1 MAYNDLLKIRT
12 WSLDGA
18 KTEHVTE
25 KVQAKTWSGSY
36 KDCAR
41 QLSFSVLPE
50 ALAELG
56 GMARLYKDADILFS
70 GHIVS
75 RNRDSLGKTVDC
87 SALDNGLYLKRNS
100 TYMAVRK
107 QTPEAV
113 TAQLCGEFGVPC
125 GELAAT
131 GVPLSR
137 NFLGV
142 SLYQIIQTMYTLA
155 AEQTGKQY
163 QIRFRSNH
171 LTVVEKAVGP
181 ESIRLVPGSNLL
193 SCRSAESIERMVNR
207 VAVYDDD
214 KFKKVAQPATAAAV
228 SACAAHIEEERP
240 IGPSVTVEAAKTL
253 EVTVEAAVTLESGA
267 GASTVRAA
275 LEEAVTEYLRA
286 TAASAFGGSVDLQFE
301 AMDAGA
307 YSLLFN
313 RVAFLLLSI
322 PGVVDYTALSLNG
335 GTENL
340 SIPADTL
347 PVLKEV
353 VVR

>member
-41 QLSFSVLPE
+41 QLTFSVLPE

-214 KFKKVAQPATAAAV
+214 KFKKVAQYDSPENYVALYGLMQKAIRASEKENPETAARDILEQNGISTTITAQCLGNVKLITGNAV
-228 SACAAHIEEERP
+228 AVHEP
-240 IGPSVTVEAAKTL
+240 VTGVDGLFWITADSH
-253 EVTVEAAVTLESGA
+253 TVRRGVYQTKVTLDFRNLMDGQTA
-267 GASTVRAA
+267 G
-275 LEEAVTEYLRA
+275 
-286 TAASAFGGSVDLQFE
+286 
-301 AMDAGA
+301 
-307 YSLLFN
+307 SL
-313 RVAFLLLSI
+313 
-322 PGVVDYTALSLNG
+322 P
-335 GTENL
+335 
-340 SIPADTL
+340 
-347 PVLKEV
+347 KE
-353 VVR
+353 

>member
-75 RNRDSLGKTVDC
+75 RSRDSLGKTVDC

-214 KFKKVAQPATAAAV
+214 KFKKVAQYDSPENYVALYGLMQKAIRASEKENPENAARDILEQNGISTTITAQCLGNVKLITGNAV
-228 SACAAHIEEERP
+228 AVHEP
-240 IGPSVTVEAAKTL
+240 VTGVDGLFWITADSH
-253 EVTVEAAVTLESGA
+253 TVRRGVYQTKVTLDFRDLMDGQTA
-267 GASTVRAA
+267 G
-275 LEEAVTEYLRA
+275 
-286 TAASAFGGSVDLQFE
+286 
-301 AMDAGA
+301 
-307 YSLLFN
+307 SL
-313 RVAFLLLSI
+313 
-322 PGVVDYTALSLNG
+322 P
-335 GTENL
+335 
-340 SIPADTL
+340 
-347 PVLKEV
+347 KE
-353 VVR
+353 

>member
-214 KFKKVAQPATAAAV
+214 KFKKVAQYDSPENYVALYGLMQKAIRASEKENPENAARDILEQNGISTTITAQCLGNVKLITGNAV
-228 SACAAHIEEERP
+228 AVHEP
-240 IGPSVTVEAAKTL
+240 VTGVDGLFWITADSH
-253 EVTVEAAVTLESGA
+253 TVRRGVYQTKVTLDFRNLMDGQTA
-267 GASTVRAA
+267 G
-275 LEEAVTEYLRA
+275 
-286 TAASAFGGSVDLQFE
+286 
-301 AMDAGA
+301 
-307 YSLLFN
+307 SL
-313 RVAFLLLSI
+313 
-322 PGVVDYTALSLNG
+322 P
-335 GTENL
+335 
-340 SIPADTL
+340 
-347 PVLKEV
+347 KE
-353 VVR
+353 

>member
-75 RNRDSLGKTVDC
+75 RSRDSLGKTVDC

-131 GVPLSR
+131 GVLLSR

-214 KFKKVAQPATAAAV
+214 KFKKVAQYDSPENYVALYGLMQKAIRASEKENPETAARDILEQNGISTTITAQCLGNVKLITGNAV
-228 SACAAHIEEERP
+228 AVHEP
-240 IGPSVTVEAAKTL
+240 VTGVDGLFWITADSH
-253 EVTVEAAVTLESGA
+253 TVRRGVYQTKVTLDFRNLMDGQTA
-267 GASTVRAA
+267 G
-275 LEEAVTEYLRA
+275 
-286 TAASAFGGSVDLQFE
+286 
-301 AMDAGA
+301 
-307 YSLLFN
+307 SL
-313 RVAFLLLSI
+313 
-322 PGVVDYTALSLNG
+322 P
-335 GTENL
+335 
-340 SIPADTL
+340 
-347 PVLKEV
+347 KE
-353 VVR
+353 

>member
-1 MAYNDLLKIRT
+1 MAYDDLLKIRT
-12 WSLDGA
+12 WSLDGT

-25 KVQAKTWSGSY
+25 KIQAKTWSGSY
-36 KDCAR
+36 QDCAR

-56 GMARLYKDADILFS
+56 GMTRLYKDADILFS

-75 RNRDSLGKTVDC
+75 RGRDSLGKTIDC

-125 GELAAT
+125 GDLAAT

-137 NFLGV
+137 NFLGT

-171 LTVVEKAVGP
+171 LQVVEKAVGP

-193 SCRSAESIERMVNR
+193 SCRSAESIEKMVNR
-207 VAVYDDD
+207 VAVYDD
-214 KFKKVAQPATAAAV
+214 KFQKTAEYDSPENYAALYGLMQKAIKASDRESPEATAKDILEQNGISTTITAQCLGNVKLITGNAV
-228 SACAAHIEEERP
+228 AVHEP
-240 IGPSVTVEAAKTL
+240 ITGTDGLFWITADSHTVRRGVYQTK
-253 EVTVEAAVTLESGA
+253 VTLDFRNLMDEQTA
-267 GASTVRAA
+267 G
-275 LEEAVTEYLRA
+275 
-286 TAASAFGGSVDLQFE
+286 
-301 AMDAGA
+301 
-307 YSLLFN
+307 SL
-313 RVAFLLLSI
+313 
-322 PGVVDYTALSLNG
+322 P
-335 GTENL
+335 
-340 SIPADTL
+340 
-347 PVLKEV
+347 KE
-353 VVR
+353 

>member
-1 MAYNDLLKIRT
+1 MAYDDLLKIRI
-12 WSLDGA
+12 WSLDGT

-36 KDCAR
+36 QDCAR

-50 ALAELG
+50 ALTELG
-56 GMARLYKDADILFS
+56 GMTRLYKDADILFS

-75 RNRDSLGKTVDC
+75 RGRDSLGKTIDC

-125 GELAAT
+125 GDLAAT

-137 NFLGV
+137 NFLGT

-171 LTVVEKAVGP
+171 LQVVEKAVGP

-193 SCRSAESIERMVNR
+193 SCRSAESIAKMVNR
-207 VAVYDDD
+207 VAVYDD
-214 KFKKVAQPATAAAV
+214 KFQKTAEYDSPENYAALYGLMQKAIKASGRESPEATAKDILEQNGISTTIIAQCLGNVKLITGNAV
-228 SACAAHIEEERP
+228 AVHEP
-240 IGPSVTVEAAKTL
+240 ITGTDGLFWITADSHTVRRGVYQTK
-253 EVTVEAAVTLESGA
+253 VTLDFRNLMDEQSA
-267 GASTVRAA
+267 G
-275 LEEAVTEYLRA
+275 
-286 TAASAFGGSVDLQFE
+286 
-301 AMDAGA
+301 
-307 YSLLFN
+307 SL
-313 RVAFLLLSI
+313 
-322 PGVVDYTALSLNG
+322 P
-335 GTENL
+335 
-340 SIPADTL
+340 
-347 PVLKEV
+347 KE
-353 VVR
+353 

>member
-214 KFKKVAQPATAAAV
+214 KFKKVAQYDSPENYVALYGLMQKAIRASEKENPETAARDILEQNGISTTITAQCLGNVKLITGNAV
-228 SACAAHIEEERP
+228 AVHEP
-240 IGPSVTVEAAKTL
+240 VTGVEGLFWITADSH
-253 EVTVEAAVTLESGA
+253 TVRRGVYQTKVTLDFRNLMDGQTA
-267 GASTVRAA
+267 G
-275 LEEAVTEYLRA
+275 
-286 TAASAFGGSVDLQFE
+286 
-301 AMDAGA
+301 
-307 YSLLFN
+307 SL
-313 RVAFLLLSI
+313 
-322 PGVVDYTALSLNG
+322 P
-335 GTENL
+335 
-340 SIPADTL
+340 
-347 PVLKEV
+347 KE
-353 VVR
+353 

>member
-1 MAYNDLLKIRT
+1 MAYDDLLKIRT
-12 WSLDGA
+12 WSVDGA

-41 QLSFSVLPE
+41 QLTFSVLPE
-50 ALAELG
+50 ALADLG

-75 RNRDSLGKTVDC
+75 RNRDSLGKTIDC

-113 TAQLCGEFGVPC
+113 TAQLCGEFGIPY
-125 GELAAT
+125 ENLAAT

-171 LTVVEKAVGP
+171 LEVVEKAIGP
-181 ESIRLVPGSNLL
+181 ESIRLAPGSNLI
-193 SCRSAESIERMVNR
+193 SCRSAESIEKMVNR

-214 KFKKVAQPATAAAV
+214 KFKKVAEYDSPENYIALYGLMQQAIRASDKENPEAAAKDILEQNGISTTITAQCLGNV
-228 SACAAHIEEERP
+228 KLITGNAVAVHEP
-240 IGPSVTVEAAKTL
+240 VTGVDGLFWITADSH
-253 EVTVEAAVTLESGA
+253 TVRRGIYQTKVTLDFRNLMDKQTA
-267 GASTVRAA
+267 G
-275 LEEAVTEYLRA
+275 
-286 TAASAFGGSVDLQFE
+286 
-301 AMDAGA
+301 
-307 YSLLFN
+307 SL
-313 RVAFLLLSI
+313 
-322 PGVVDYTALSLNG
+322 P
-335 GTENL
+335 
-340 SIPADTL
+340 
-347 PVLKEV
+347 KE
-353 VVR
+353 

>member
-1 MAYNDLLKIRT
+1 MAYNDTLKIRT

-18 KTEHVTE
+18 RTEHVTE
-25 KVQAKTWSGSY
+25 KVPSKTWSGSY

-75 RNRDSLGKTVDC
+75 RSRDSLGQTVDC
-87 SALDNGLYLKRNS
+87 SALDNGLYLKRNN

-131 GVPLSR
+131 GVLLSR

-171 LTVVEKAVGP
+171 LQVVEKAVGP

-193 SCRSAESIERMVNR
+193 SCRSAESIEKMVNR
-207 VAVYDDD
+207 VAVYDDKFQKTAEYDSPENYIALYGLMQQAIKASD
-214 KFKKVAQPATAAAV
+214 KESPEASAKDILEQNGISTTITAQCLGNVKLITGNAVAVHEPITGTDGLFWITAD
-228 SACAAHIEEERP
+228 SH
-240 IGPSVTVEAAKTL
+240 TVRRGIYQVK
-253 EVTVEAAVTLESGA
+253 VTLDFRNLMDKQTA
-267 GASTVRAA
+267 G
-275 LEEAVTEYLRA
+275 
-286 TAASAFGGSVDLQFE
+286 
-301 AMDAGA
+301 
-307 YSLLFN
+307 SL
-313 RVAFLLLSI
+313 
-322 PGVVDYTALSLNG
+322 P
-335 GTENL
+335 
-340 SIPADTL
+340 
-347 PVLKEV
+347 KE
-353 VVR
+353 

>member
-1 MAYNDLLKIRT
+1 MAHDDLLKIRT

-25 KVQAKTWSGSY
+25 KVRAKTWSGSY

-41 QLSFSVLPE
+41 QLTFSVLPE

-56 GMARLYKDADILFS
+56 GQARLYKDAEILFS
-70 GHIVS
+70 GHIIS
-75 RNRDSLGKTVDC
+75 RSRDSLGKTIDC

-100 TYMAVRK
+100 TFLAVRK

-125 GELAAT
+125 GDLATT

-142 SLYQIIQTMYTLA
+142 SLYQIIQTLYTLA

-181 ESIRLVPGSNLL
+181 ESIRLAPGSNLL
-193 SCRSAESIERMVNR
+193 SCRSAESIERMVNS

-214 KFKKVAQPATAAAV
+214 KFKKIAQYDSPENYAALYGLMQRAIRASEKESPEAAARDILEQNGISTTITAQCLGNV
-228 SACAAHIEEERP
+228 KLITGNAVAVHEP
-240 IGPSVTVEAAKTL
+240 VTGVDGLFWITADSH
-253 EVTVEAAVTLESGA
+253 TVRRGVYRTKVTLDFRNLMDEQTA
-267 GASTVRAA
+267 G
-275 LEEAVTEYLRA
+275 
-286 TAASAFGGSVDLQFE
+286 
-301 AMDAGA
+301 
-307 YSLLFN
+307 SL
-313 RVAFLLLSI
+313 
-322 PGVVDYTALSLNG
+322 P
-335 GTENL
+335 
-340 SIPADTL
+340 
-347 PVLKEV
+347 KE
-353 VVR
+353 

>member
-75 RNRDSLGKTVDC
+75 RSRDSLGKTVDC

-107 QTPEAV
+107 QAPEAV

-163 QIRFRSNH
+163 QIRFCSNH

-193 SCRSAESIERMVNR
+193 SCRSAESIEKMVNR
-207 VAVYDDD
+207 VAVYDGD
-214 KFKKVAQPATAAAV
+214 KFKKVAQYDSPENYVALYGLMQKAIRASEKEDPEAAAKDILEQNGISTTITAQCLGNV
-228 SACAAHIEEERP
+228 KLITGNAVAVHEP
-240 IGPSVTVEAAKTL
+240 VTGVDGLFWITADSH
-253 EVTVEAAVTLESGA
+253 TVRRGVYQTKVTLDFRNLMDGQAA
-267 GASTVRAA
+267 G
-275 LEEAVTEYLRA
+275 
-286 TAASAFGGSVDLQFE
+286 
-301 AMDAGA
+301 
-307 YSLLFN
+307 SL
-313 RVAFLLLSI
+313 
-322 PGVVDYTALSLNG
+322 P
-335 GTENL
+335 
-340 SIPADTL
+340 
-347 PVLKEV
+347 KE
-353 VVR
+353 

>member
-1 MAYNDLLKIRT
+1 MAYDDLLKIRT

-75 RNRDSLGKTVDC
+75 RSRDSLGKTVDC

-125 GELAAT
+125 GDLAAT

-142 SLYQIIQTMYTLA
+142 SLYQIIQTMYSLA

-171 LTVVEKAVGP
+171 LTVVEKALGP

-193 SCRSAESIERMVNR
+193 SCRSAESIEKMVNR
-207 VAVYDDD
+207 VAVYDGD
-214 KFKKVAQPATAAAV
+214 KFKKVAQYDSPENYVALYGLMQKAIRASEKEDPEAAAKDILEQNGISTTITAQCLGNV
-228 SACAAHIEEERP
+228 KLITGNAVAVHEP
-240 IGPSVTVEAAKTL
+240 VTGVDGLFWITADSH
-253 EVTVEAAVTLESGA
+253 TVRRGVYQTKVTLDFRNLMDGQAA
-267 GASTVRAA
+267 G
-275 LEEAVTEYLRA
+275 
-286 TAASAFGGSVDLQFE
+286 
-301 AMDAGA
+301 
-307 YSLLFN
+307 SL
-313 RVAFLLLSI
+313 
-322 PGVVDYTALSLNG
+322 P
-335 GTENL
+335 
-340 SIPADTL
+340 
-347 PVLKEV
+347 KE
-353 VVR
+353 

>member
-75 RNRDSLGKTVDC
+75 RSRDSLGKTVDC

-125 GELAAT
+125 GDLAAT

-142 SLYQIIQTMYTLA
+142 SLYQIIQTMYSLA

-171 LTVVEKAVGP
+171 LTVVEKALGP

-207 VAVYDDD
+207 VAVYDGD
-214 KFKKVAQPATAAAV
+214 KFKKVAQYDSPENYVALYGLMQKAIRASEKENPETAARDILEQNGISTTITAQCLGNVKLITGNAV
-228 SACAAHIEEERP
+228 AVHEP
-240 IGPSVTVEAAKTL
+240 VTGVDGLFWITADSH
-253 EVTVEAAVTLESGA
+253 TVRRGVYQTKVTLDFRNLMDGQTA
-267 GASTVRAA
+267 G
-275 LEEAVTEYLRA
+275 
-286 TAASAFGGSVDLQFE
+286 
-301 AMDAGA
+301 
-307 YSLLFN
+307 SL
-313 RVAFLLLSI
+313 
-322 PGVVDYTALSLNG
+322 P
-335 GTENL
+335 
-340 SIPADTL
+340 
-347 PVLKEV
+347 KE
-353 VVR
+353 

>member
-1 MAYNDLLKIRT
+1 MAYDDLLKIRT
-12 WSLDGA
+12 WSVDGT

-36 KDCAR
+36 QDCAR

-56 GMARLYKDADILFS
+56 GMTRLYKDAEILFS

-75 RNRDSLGKTVDC
+75 RSRDSLGQTIDC

-125 GELAAT
+125 GDLAAT

-137 NFLGV
+137 NFLGT

-155 AEQTGKQY
+155 GEQTGKQY

-171 LTVVEKAVGP
+171 LQVVEKAVGP

-193 SCRSAESIERMVNR
+193 SCRSAESIEKMVNR
-207 VAVYDDD
+207 VAVYDD
-214 KFKKVAQPATAAAV
+214 KFQKTAEYDSPENYAALYGLMQKAIKASGRESPEATAKDILEQNGISTTITAQCLGNVKLITGNAV
-228 SACAAHIEEERP
+228 AVHEP
-240 IGPSVTVEAAKTL
+240 ITGTDGLFWITADSHTVRRGVYQTK
-253 EVTVEAAVTLESGA
+253 VTLDFRNLMDEQSA
-267 GASTVRAA
+267 G
-275 LEEAVTEYLRA
+275 
-286 TAASAFGGSVDLQFE
+286 
-301 AMDAGA
+301 
-307 YSLLFN
+307 SL
-313 RVAFLLLSI
+313 
-322 PGVVDYTALSLNG
+322 P
-335 GTENL
+335 
-340 SIPADTL
+340 
-347 PVLKEV
+347 KE
-353 VVR
+353 

>member
-1 MAYNDLLKIRT
+1 MAYDDLLKIRT

-36 KDCAR
+36 QDCAR

-56 GMARLYKDADILFS
+56 GMARLYKDAEILFS

-75 RNRDSLGKTVDC
+75 RSRDSLGKTIDC
-87 SALDNGLYLKRNS
+87 SALDNGLYLKKNS

-125 GELAAT
+125 GDLAAT

-137 NFLGV
+137 NFLGT

-193 SCRSAESIERMVNR
+193 SCRSAESIEKMVNR
-207 VAVYDDD
+207 VAVYDD
-214 KFKKVAQPATAAAV
+214 KFQKTAEYDSPENYAALYGLMQKAIKASDRESPEAAARDILEQNGISTTITAQCLGNV
-228 SACAAHIEEERP
+228 KLITGNAVAVHEP
-240 IGPSVTVEAAKTL
+240 ITGTDGLFWITADSHTVRRGVYQTK
-253 EVTVEAAVTLESGA
+253 VTLDFRNLMDEQTA
-267 GASTVRAA
+267 G
-275 LEEAVTEYLRA
+275 
-286 TAASAFGGSVDLQFE
+286 
-301 AMDAGA
+301 
-307 YSLLFN
+307 SL
-313 RVAFLLLSI
+313 
-322 PGVVDYTALSLNG
+322 P
-335 GTENL
+335 
-340 SIPADTL
+340 
-347 PVLKEV
+347 KE
-353 VVR
+353 

>member
-131 GVPLSR
+131 GVLLSL

-142 SLYQIIQTMYTLA
+142 SHYQIIQTMYTLA

-214 KFKKVAQPATAAAV
+214 KFKKVAQYDSPENYVALYGLMQKAIRASEKENPETAARDILEQNGISTTITAQCLGNVKLITGNAV
-228 SACAAHIEEERP
+228 AVHEP
-240 IGPSVTVEAAKTL
+240 VTGVDGLFWITADSH
-253 EVTVEAAVTLESGA
+253 TVRRGVYQTKVTLDFRNLMDGQAA
-267 GASTVRAA
+267 G
-275 LEEAVTEYLRA
+275 
-286 TAASAFGGSVDLQFE
+286 
-301 AMDAGA
+301 
-307 YSLLFN
+307 SL
-313 RVAFLLLSI
+313 
-322 PGVVDYTALSLNG
+322 P
-335 GTENL
+335 
-340 SIPADTL
+340 
-347 PVLKEV
+347 KE
-353 VVR
+353 